1 LAQIN
6 RDTNQNALA
15 EGIDEASHNQCKKRG
30 KNIHIKNQDRA
41 HNKNHREITNSKCNG
56 LIIPNDGIRPAY
68 FSDQQRLKRNT
79 LYQPLDVQ
87 EILLSNKI
95 KADRIE

>member
-15 EGIDEASHNQCKKRG
+15 EGIDEASHNLVQKKRG

-41 HNKNHREITNSKCNG
+41 
-56 LIIPNDGIRPAY
+56 
-68 FSDQQRLKRNT
+68 QQK
-79 LYQPLDVQ
+79 
-87 EILLSNKI
+87 S
-95 KADRIE
+95 